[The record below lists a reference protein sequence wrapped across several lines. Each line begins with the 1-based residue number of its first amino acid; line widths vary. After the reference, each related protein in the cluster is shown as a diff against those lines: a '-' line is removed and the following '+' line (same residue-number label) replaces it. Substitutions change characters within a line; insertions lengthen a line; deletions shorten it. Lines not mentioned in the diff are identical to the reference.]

1 MAAIFYAAARK
12 AFHSGKSVIE
22 SRSELFDVTPHQAIT
37 GDLLPEHFSLTAN
50 DSLDWLGNVIRIPS
64 RLMITTDE
72 VFKQIQYRSAA
83 LAELTTEAMKVL
95 PKENH
100 TVDGMTDYI
109 AARFQGLIRRNGARY
124 TPDNIKDEAMTNFY
138 RAVRESEKGS

>member
-1 MAAIFYAAARK
+1 
-12 AFHSGKSVIE
+12 
-22 SRSELFDVTPHQAIT
+22 
-37 GDLLPEHFSLTAN
+37 
-50 DSLDWLGNVIRIPS
+50 
-64 RLMITTDE
+64 MITTDE

-138 RAVRESEKGS
+138 RAVRESEKGRTPLPENMKNRDDYVASYFAKTMILNAKPSLIMLWIGLKTVPSLED